1 MRPLIEYEYV
11 YSAQQHLYK
20 LQLGNK
26 DHNAYD
32 DQDLDRIIT
41 KSPKSQK
48 PGLQRYKGLGE
59 MDATQLWETTMSPE
73 TRTLLRVELVDAIE
87 ADQIFDVLMG
97 DKVQPR
103 RAFIEENAQYVQ
115 NLDV

>member
-1 MRPLIEYEYV
+1 MRPLIENGYV
-11 YSAQQHLYK
+11 YIAQPPLYK
-20 LQLGNK
+20 VQQGK
-26 DHNAYD
+26 KAYYAYD
-32 DQDLDRIIT
+32 DRDLDRIMSEIP
-41 KSPKSQK
+41 KSPK

-59 MDATQLWETTMSPE
+59 MDATQLWETTMSPD

-103 RAFIEENAQYVQ
+103 RTFIEENAQYVQ